1 MDARTNT
8 ADKQGKPEDHGDDSK
23 MVDRY
28 FDSSGGAAMV
38 NRGDGDWVR
47 SEDYDRLADLCDRMK
62 TLLECVPDNGSM
74 YAKMCKQAIAEA
86 EQC

>member
-1 MDARTNT
+1 
-8 ADKQGKPEDHGDDSK
+8 
-23 MVDRY
+23 
-28 FDSSGGAAMV
+28 
-38 NRGDGDWVR
+38 
-47 SEDYDRLADLCDRMK
+47 MK